1 MYKKTVTRSDNSV
14 ALSNTCDAMQYK
26 IDDTERWES
35 KEYSYL
41 DKGSCFIDV
50 FVIWT

>member
-1 MYKKTVTRSDNSV
+1 MSDKV
-14 ALSNTCDAMQYK
+14 RLGGIESNTCDAMQYK
-26 IDDTERWES
+26 VDNAERWES